1 MYHFLPNPITRFQIS
16 ALMMIFHTCMACV
29 VSGQGQFVG
38 FMGLGFKP
46 HFTIPNNSGLGIK
59 GLANNVP
66 KLSQ

>member
-1 MYHFLPNPITRFQIS
+1 
-16 ALMMIFHTCMACV
+16 MIFHTCMACV